1 MNSKSITR
9 ILALAALLF
18 VTILP
23 AVAHVS
29 ADELAVR
36 NQKWRTRLYFG
47 IRL

>member
-1 MNSKSITR
+1 MNSKIITR

-18 VTILP
+18 VTTIP

-36 NQKWRTRLYFG
+36 NQKWRIRIYFG

>member
-18 VTILP
+18 VTTLP
-23 AVAHVS
+23 AVAHVD

-36 NQKWRTRLYFG
+36 NQKWRTRL
-47 IRL
+47 

>member
-1 MNSKSITR
+1 MNSKSVTR
-9 ILALAALLF
+9 ILALAALIF
-18 VTILP
+18 VTTLS

-36 NQKWRTRLYFG
+36 NQKWRTRIYFG

>member
-1 MNSKSITR
+1 MNSKSVTR

-18 VTILP
+18 VMTLS

>member
-9 ILALAALLF
+9 ILAIAALLF
-18 VTILP
+18 VMTLS

>member
-1 MNSKSITR
+1 MNSKSVTR
-9 ILALAALLF
+9 ILALAALIF
-18 VTILP
+18 VTTLS